1 MSSTFVFNQYYIDL
15 LKKLKNISK
24 KNKDNSTTAKKVL
37 NIIKDKYTILD
48 KSSDEYISFIN
59 KNITEELWDNYIN
72 ISDED
77 SDTWFKDNSDILLFQ
92 QISVNDIV
100 KLLRDSYLCH
110 HYLSVFYLFKDEK
123 TEEDLTNL
131 INILKSVDNSE
142 EIDKLESENYK
153 KILIRLNSLKGE
165 NAKDKASDD
174 LNSLKD
180 TTIGK
185 IAKEIIDDI
194 DINKIKKSID
204 DDGDIFKAIANPDSG
219 FSELFTTVS
228 QKMAK
233 KISDGEL
240 SQDNVIKD
248 AMKFASVLP
257 GMFNGGGNSKN
268 SGGADNLNNM
278 ANMMNMMNMMMKN
291 TNSGGGNNEMPDLSQ
306 LFNRKNTHGT
316 KTAVN
321 DGALKKMAKIK
332 QLKSKLA
339 EKRKKE
345 QE

>member
-48 KSSDEYISFIN
+48 KSSDEYISFLN
-59 KNITEELWDNYIN
+59 KNITDELWNNYIN
-72 ISDED
+72 ISEED
-77 SDTWFKDNSDILLFQ
+77 SDNWFKDNSDICVFQ
-92 QISVNDIV
+92 EITVNDVV

-123 TEEDLTNL
+123 SEEDLTNL
-131 INILKSVDNSE
+131 INILKSVNNSE

-153 KILIRLNSLKGE
+153 KVLIRLNSLKGE
-165 NAKDKASDD
+165 NARDKAGDD

-204 DDGDIFKAIANPDSG
+204 NDGDIFKAIANPDSG

-291 TNSGGGNNEMPDLSQ
+291 TNGGGGNNEMPDLSQ
-306 LFNRKNTHGT
+306 LFNKNKHGT

-321 DGALKKMAKIK
+321 EGALKKMAKIK

-339 EKRKKE
+339 EKRRKE